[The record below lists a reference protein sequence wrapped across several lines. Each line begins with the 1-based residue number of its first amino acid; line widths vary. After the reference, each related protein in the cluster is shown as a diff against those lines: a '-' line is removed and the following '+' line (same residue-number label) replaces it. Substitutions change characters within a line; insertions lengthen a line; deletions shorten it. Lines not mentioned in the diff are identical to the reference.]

1 MGKKNKK
8 VVDLGNPTDTN
19 LAQEADQGR
28 GYVSH
33 KQAVAQEA
41 LLADKGQNMVDS
53 DEEIITKK
61 KKNKRNKGAQELD
74 DFDQAVE
81 TPNQPAGELNEL
93 DEDRNLAQ
101 EMEENFGGMSKKNTR
116 KKKNT
121 GQNMQDDLIADAF
134 DEGADSDE
142 IQGKKGKNNKKRN
155 RGKKN
160 QDQEAEAETPVQE
173 EETKGEVKVNLIQ
186 EDNSESSLA
195 MRVVYC
201 GSKCYRFYF

>member
-8 VVDLGNPTDTN
+8 VTALSNPADSN

-33 KQAVAQEA
+33 NMAVRQEA
-41 LLADKGQNMVDS
+41 LDANKGQNMMDS
-53 DEEIITKK
+53 DDEQITSKK

-81 TPNQPAGELNEL
+81 TTNQPAAELNAL

-121 GQNMQDDLIADAF
+121 G
-134 DEGADSDE
+134 
-142 IQGKKGKNNKKRN
+142 
-155 RGKKN
+155 
-160 QDQEAEAETPVQE
+160 
-173 EETKGEVKVNLIQ
+173 
-186 EDNSESSLA
+186 
-195 MRVVYC
+195 
-201 GSKCYRFYF
+201 